1 MSEITT
7 TIGLGSRKVQSG
19 TAAMTT
25 ALIAAGA
32 AGATV
37 TVAAPGVL
45 ATDIVNFSFNA
56 SPGANP
62 GVLKVNAWPTTDNVN
77 FAFVNPTA
85 AGVTPAASTLNW
97 QVTR

>member
-1 MSEITT
+1 MTNIIT
-7 TIGLGSRKVQSG
+7 TIGQGSREIASG
-19 TAAMTT
+19 TASMTT

-37 TVAAPGVL
+37 TVPAPGVL
-45 ATDIVNFSFNA
+45 ATDTVNFSFSA
-56 SPGANP
+56 SPGVNP
-62 GVLKVNAWPTTDNVN
+62 GVLQVNAWPTADNVN

-97 QVTR
+97 RILR